1 MQRLDSMDNI
11 FYAHNDEE
19 TEIYVDLYEME
30 QEAIEKLEKKYPNK
44 KVISHYA
51 S

>member
-1 MQRLDSMDNI
+1 MKTKNNIDNI

-19 TEIYVDLYEME
+19 NEIIVDVYEME
-30 QEAIEKLEKKYPNK
+30 QEAIRKLEEKYPNK
-44 KVISHYA
+44 KVISHYT

>member
-1 MQRLDSMDNI
+1 MQQLDIMDNI
-11 FYAHNDEE
+11 FYANIDDDN
-19 TEIYVDLYEME
+19 EIIVDLYEME
-30 QEAIEKLEKKYPNK
+30 QEAIRKLEEKYPNK

>member
-1 MQRLDSMDNI
+1 MQQLDSMDNI
-11 FYAHNDEE
+11 FYANIDDDN
-19 TEIYVDLYEME
+19 EIIVDLYEME
-30 QEAIEKLEKKYPNK
+30 QEAIRKLEEKYPNK